1 MSQAPPLILNCPMR
15 GWVAPL
21 DEAPDPVFA
30 ERMLGDGLAIDPT
43 GSSLHAPCAGVVLSV
58 HPACHA
64 VSLRVG
70 NDAEILMHIGI
81 DTVALNGE
89 GLTAHVRDG
98 QAVSA
103 GDLLISFDIDLMARR
118 ARSLMTPV
126 ILTNGEAFV
135 ITRRDQDRELQVG
148 DFLMEIQA
156 TGAQAASAETVGATA
171 TRLLTVP
178 LAHGIHAR
186 PAAVIAAEAKR
197 YAAEIGIEANGRR
210 ANAKSPVAVM
220 ALAIRQG
227 DAIVLTASGADA
239 DPAVAAVAALIASGL
254 GEGEATAAA
263 PPPPPPQ
270 PAPPPPVPT
279 DGSPLRLKGVVAAP
293 GLAIG
298 VAVQLVAPTVAV
310 NETSLGVAHE
320 APALEAAIETVRA
333 HLEARAAGGS
343 RERRAILGAHLAFL
357 DDPELIA
364 AARAAID
371 QGRSA
376 GVAWREAIG
385 GYVEM
390 LRASPDPRLAAR
402 ADDLCDLER
411 QVLMALGGVDHQTR
425 ALPEGAILLADDLL
439 PSELLSLDA
448 GHIAGLCMAGGG
460 PTSHVAILAAAM
472 NVPALV
478 AAGPGVL
485 AIKDGTALILDAD
498 RASLQIAPDP
508 AALEAAEAAIA
519 ARRERRTLAQAAA
532 FEECRTADGAR
543 VEVFANVGSLSD
555 AKAAA
560 ASGAEG
566 CGLLRTE
573 FLFLDRPTP
582 PSEDEQAAEYQ
593 AIATALGGLP
603 LIVRTLDVGGDK
615 AVDYLPIPAE
625 ENPALGLRGIRVS
638 LWRPD
643 LLRQQVRAILRVTP
657 HGQCRIMAPMVASLA
672 ELEAV
677 RAMVDEV
684 RAELSYNEPVAVGVM
699 IETPAAA
706 VTADMIGARADFLSI
721 GTNDLTQY
729 TLAMDRG
736 NPQLAAQVDGLHPA
750 VLRLIALAAGG
761 AARHERPLCVCGG
774 LASDLAAVP
783 ILIGL
788 GVNELSAMPA
798 VVAEL
803 KGLVRTLSL
812 PACRALARQA
822 LDRTSA
828 AEVRALAAAFQASQ
842 TGASQ

>member
-1 MSQAPPLILNCPMR
+1 
-15 GWVAPL
+15 
-21 DEAPDPVFA
+21 
-30 ERMLGDGLAIDPT
+30 
-43 GSSLHAPCAGVVLSV
+43 VVLSV
-58 HPACHA
+58 HHARHA
-64 VSLRVG
+64 VSLRAENG
-70 NDAEILMHIGI
+70 AEILMHIGI

-98 QAVSA
+98 QAVAA
-103 GDLLISFDIDLMARR
+103 GDLLISFDIDLLARR

-126 ILTNGEAFV
+126 ILTNGEAFAIV
-135 ITRRDQDRELQVG
+135 RRDQDRELRVG
-148 DFLMEIQA
+148 DFLMEIEA
-156 TGAQAASAETVGATA
+156 TGAHNASIEPAGATA
-171 TRLLTVP
+171 TRRLTVP

-227 DAIVLTASGADA
+227 DEIVLTASGADA
-239 DPAVAAVAALIASGL
+239 EPAVAAIAALIASGL
-254 GEGEATAAA
+254 GEGEAPAAA
-263 PPPPPPQ
+263 PAPPPQ
-270 PAPPPPVPT
+270 PAAPT
-279 DGSPLRLKGVVAAP
+279 PADGSPRRLKGVVAAP
-293 GLAIG
+293 GMAIG
-298 VAVQLVAPTVAV
+298 VAVQLLAPTVAV

-320 APALEAAIETVRA
+320 APALEAAIEAVRA

-371 QGRSA
+371 QGGSA
-376 GVAWREAIG
+376 GVAWRGAIG
-385 GYVEM
+385 GYVDM

-425 ALPEGAILLADDLL
+425 ALPENAILLADDLL
-439 PSELLSLDA
+439 PSELLSLDSA
-448 GHIAGLCMAGGG
+448 HIAGLCMAGGG

-472 NVPALV
+472 SVPALV

-485 AIKDGTALILDAD
+485 AIKDGTSLILDAD
-498 RASLQIAPDP
+498 SAALQIAPDP
-508 AALEAAEAAIA
+508 EALETAKAAIA
-519 ARRERRTLAQAAA
+519 ARRERRTLAQATA
-532 FEECRTADGAR
+532 FEPCRTADGAR
-543 VEVFANVGSLSD
+543 IEVFANVGSLSD
-555 AKAAA
+555 AKAAV

-603 LIVRTLDVGGDK
+603 LTVRTLDVGGDK

-625 ENPALGLRGIRVS
+625 ENPALGLRGVRVS

-643 LLRQQVRAILRVTP
+643 LLREQVRAILRVTP
-657 HGQCRIMAPMVASLA
+657 HGQCRIMAPMVASVA

-677 RAMVDEV
+677 RAMVDET
-684 RAELSYNEPVAVGVM
+684 RAELGYNEPVAVGVM

-706 VTADMIGARADFLSI
+706 VTADIIGVRADFLSI

-729 TLAMDRG
+729 ALAMDRG

-788 GVNELSAMPA
+788 GVDELSAMPA

-803 KGLVRTLSL
+803 KGLVRTLTL
-812 PACRALARQA
+812 PACRDLARAA
-822 LDRTSA
+822 LDLTSA
-828 AEVRALAAAFQASQ
+828 ADVRALAAAFQATL
-842 TGASQ
+842 TGAS

>member
-1 MSQAPPLILNCPMR
+1 MTSLILKSPMQ

-43 GSSLHAPCAGVVLSV
+43 GSSLHAPCAGVVTSV
-58 HPACHA
+58 HAAHHA
-64 VSLRVG
+64 VSLKAENG
-70 NDAEILMHIGI
+70 AEILMHIGI

-89 GLTAHVRDG
+89 GLTAHVHDG
-98 QAVSA
+98 QAVSV
-103 GDLLISFDIDLMARR
+103 GDLLISFDIDLLARR

-126 ILTNGEAFV
+126 ILTNGEAFAIV
-135 ITRRDQDRELQVG
+135 RHDQDRELQVG
-148 DFLMEIQA
+148 DFLMEIAA
-156 TGAQAASAETVGATA
+156 TGTGEAPVEAAGVTA
-171 TRLLTVP
+171 TRRLSVP

-197 YAAEIGIEANGRR
+197 YAAEVAIEANGHR

-227 DAIVLTASGADA
+227 DEIVLTASGADA
-239 DPAVAAVAALIASGL
+239 EPALAAVAALIASGL
-254 GEGEATAAA
+254 GEGEAPAAA
-263 PPPPPPQ
+263 PAPPQ

-310 NETSLGVAHE
+310 NEASLGVAHE

-371 QGRSA
+371 HGKSA
-376 GVAWREAIG
+376 GVAWRGAIG
-385 GYVEM
+385 GYVDM

-425 ALPEGAILLADDLL
+425 ALPDGAILLADDLL

-448 GHIAGLCMAGGG
+448 AHIAGLCMAGGG

-498 RASLQIAPDP
+498 SATLQIAPDSD
-508 AALEAAEAAIA
+508 ALEAAKAAIA

-532 FEECRTADGAR
+532 FEPCRTADGAR
-543 VEVFANVGSLSD
+543 IEVFANVGSLSD

-582 PSEDEQAAEYQ
+582 PSEDEQAEEYQ
-593 AIATALGGLP
+593 AIAAALGGLP
-603 LIVRTLDVGGDK
+603 LTVRTLDVGGDK

-625 ENPALGLRGIRVS
+625 ENPALGLRGVRVS

-643 LLRQQVRAILRVTP
+643 LLRQQLRAILRVTP

-677 RAMVDEV
+677 RAMVEEL
-684 RAELSYNEPVAVGVM
+684 RAELGYNEPVAVGVM

-706 VTADMIGARADFLSI
+706 VTADIIGARADFLSI

-729 TLAMDRG
+729 ALAMDRG
-736 NPQLAAQVDGLHPA
+736 NAQLAAQVDGLHPA

-761 AARHERPLCVCGG
+761 AARHQRPLCVCGG

-803 KGLVRTLSL
+803 KGLIRTLTL
-812 PACRALARQA
+812 PACRDLARQA
-822 LDRTSA
+822 LDRASA

>member
-1 MSQAPPLILNCPMR
+1 MSQVPPLILNCPMQ

-21 DEAPDPVFA
+21 DETPDPVFA
-30 ERMLGDGLAIDPT
+30 EHMLGDGLAIDPT
-43 GSSLHAPCAGVVLSV
+43 GSSLHAPCAGVVLSI
-58 HPACHA
+58 HAARHA
-64 VSLRVG
+64 VSLRAENG
-70 NDAEILMHIGI
+70 AEILMHIGI

-98 QAVSA
+98 QAVAA
-103 GDLLISFDIDLMARR
+103 GELLISFDIDLLARR
-118 ARSLMTPV
+118 AKSLMTP
-126 ILTNGEAFV
+126 ILLTNGEAFAIV
-135 ITRRDQDRELQVG
+135 RRDQDRELQVG
-148 DFLMEIQA
+148 DFLMEIEA
-156 TGAQAASAETVGATA
+156 TGATIAQIEAADATA
-171 TRLLTVP
+171 TRRLTVP

-197 YAAEIGIEANGRR
+197 YAAEIGVEANGRR
-210 ANAKSPVAVM
+210 ANAKSPVALM

-227 DAIVLTASGADA
+227 DEIVLSASGADA
-239 DPAVAAVAALIASGL
+239 EPAVAAVAALIASGL
-254 GEGEATAAA
+254 GEGEVLAA
-263 PPPPPPQ
+263 PAPQ
-270 PAPPPPVPT
+270 PAPVAQPPA
-279 DGSPLRLKGVVAAP
+279 DGLPLRLKGVVAAP

-298 VAVQLVAPTVAV
+298 IAVQLVAPTVAV

-320 APALEAAIETVRA
+320 APALEAAIEAVRA
-333 HLEARAAGGS
+333 HLQARAAGGS

-371 QGRSA
+371 QGKSA
-376 GVAWREAIG
+376 GVAWRGAIG
-385 GYVEM
+385 GYIDM

-411 QVLMALGGVDHQTR
+411 QVLMALGGTGHQTR
-425 ALPEGAILLADDLL
+425 ALPKNAILLADELL
-439 PSELLSLDA
+439 PSELLSLDQA
-448 GHIAGLCMAGGG
+448 HIAGLCMAGGG

-485 AIKDGTALILDAD
+485 AIKDGAALILDAD
-498 RASLQIAPDP
+498 SATLQISPDP
-508 AALEAAEAAIA
+508 TALETAAAAIA
-519 ARRERRTLAQAAA
+519 ARRGRQTLAQAAA
-532 FEECRTADGAR
+532 FEACRTADGAR
-543 VEVFANVGSLSD
+543 IEVFANVGSLSD

-560 ASGAEG
+560 AGGAEG

-593 AIATALGGLP
+593 AIATALNGLP
-603 LIVRTLDVGGDK
+603 LTVRTLDVGGDK

-625 ENPALGLRGIRVS
+625 ENPALGLRGVRVS

-684 RAELSYNEPVAVGVM
+684 RAELGYNEPVAVGVM

-706 VTADMIGARADFLSI
+706 VTADIIGARADFLSI

-736 NPQLAAQVDGLHPA
+736 NPSLAAQVDGLHPA
-750 VLRLIALAAGG
+750 VLRLIALAAAG
-761 AARHERPLCVCGG
+761 AARHHRPLCVCGG
-774 LASDLAAVP
+774 LASDLAAIP

-788 GVNELSAMPA
+788 GVNELSAMPG

-803 KGLVRTLSL
+803 KGLIRTLTL
-812 PACRALARQA
+812 PTCCDLARQA

-828 AEVRALAAAFQASQ
+828 AEVRALAAAFQASP